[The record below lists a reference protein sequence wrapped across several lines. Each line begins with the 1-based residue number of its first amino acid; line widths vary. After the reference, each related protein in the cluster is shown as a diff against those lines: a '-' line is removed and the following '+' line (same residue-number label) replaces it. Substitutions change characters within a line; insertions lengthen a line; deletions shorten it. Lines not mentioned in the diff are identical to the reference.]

1 MQIIE
6 DNSPPEFEMSC
17 NDAHLNVSKT
27 DLAGKITETRNSLS
41 TIVGERS
48 VASSELSASNSPNQ
62 LITGHALFLTW
73 PPVVSTRS
81 RLSIS
86 SKQSEKTKIHFYNPV
101 IDETDKSRT

>member
-6 DNSPPEFEMSC
+6 DNSPPEFEKTC

-27 DLAGKITETRNSLS
+27 DLAGEITETNNSLS
-41 TIVGERS
+41 AIVGEQS
-48 VASSELSASNSPNQ
+48 VAPSELSANNSPNR
-62 LITGHALFLTW
+62 LITGHAVFLTW
-73 PPVVSTRS
+73 PPVVSTGS

-86 SKQSEKTKIHFYNPV
+86 SKQYEKTKIHFYNPV